1 MKNIEKNLFSNNS
14 AINSAIKAILSHFS
28 IRSQKRMKKAI
39 LNAKKAAE
47 KHNDENTDAGARH
60 KFREFIPASILN
72 QNGFNFEYEK
82 SINGKI
88 PDWSDNDFGLIME
101 SYTYER
107 GGVSRFS
114 DRVISVITN
123 KCNKYSEIIRANS
136 LNFIIAVYIDF
147 LTFILLDECREEIEL
162 YRQVFTDNDFLSAI
176 IFFQES
182 QVINNKQQYAFFCI
196 TGNSTIKNYPNW
208 PFNDIAVL

>member
-14 AINSAIKAILSHFS
+14 AINSSIKEILTHFDN
-28 IRSQKRMKKAI
+28 RSQKRMKKAI

-60 KFREFIPASILN
+60 KFREFIPASSLN

-82 SINGKI
+82 SINGKT
-88 PDWSDNDFGLIME
+88 PDWSDNDSGLIME

-107 GGVSRFS
+107 GGVSSFS
-114 DRVISVITN
+114 DRVLSVITN
-123 KCNKYSEIIRANS
+123 KCNKYSGIIKANS

-147 LTFILLDECREEIEL
+147 ITCILLDECREEIEL
-162 YRQVFTDNDFLSAI
+162 YRQVFAVNNFLSAV

-196 TGNSTIKNYPNW
+196 TGNSTIKIYPNW